1 MKQTRSTAEYCLDNQ
16 NIIRNKGNF
25 FFMWNFKL
33 EYSEKWIKLNKFEVI
48 VIQMICWISR

>member
-25 FFMWNFKL
+25 FLCEILNWNIL
-33 EYSEKWIKLNKFEVI
+33 RNE
-48 VIQMICWISR
+48 